1 MLISIPLMSY
11 PNGNLQP
18 SPYGCPEFKFII
30 WKEKTF
36 KCQGKEKKKKIKKT
50 GEEELED
57 VDHHLFNKL
66 YFSC

>member
-1 MLISIPLMSY
+1 MSY

-18 SPYGCPEFKFII
+18 SPYGCPELKFII

-36 KCQGKEKKKKIKKT
+36 KCQGKERKKKT

-66 YFSC
+66 NFSC